1 MPLVRID
8 GVEARRTPE
17 ELRLLAD
24 AVHEVVPD
32 VFAAPP
38 GDRYQ
43 VITEH
48 RPGQLICEDTGPG
61 IERTDDLVVL
71 QVFQQ
76 GRSEE
81 QERALHAGPARRLE
95 EAAGLQP
102 SDLIVSV
109 ASNTREDRSSG
120 LGRAQFLEGDL

>member
-8 GVEARRTPE
+8 VIEGRRTPE
-17 ELRLLAD
+17 ELRRLAD
-24 AVHEVVPD
+24 AVQEVVLD

-38 GDRYQ
+38 RDRYQ

-48 RPGQLICEDTGPG
+48 RPGQIICEDTGLG

-71 QVFQQ
+71 QVLQQ

-81 QERALHAGPARRLE
+81 QKRALYAGLAQRLE
-95 EAAGLQP
+95 EAAGLSP
-102 SDLIVSV
+102 SDLVVSV
-109 ASNTREDRSSG
+109 ASNTREDWSFA

>member
-8 GVEARRTPE
+8 VVEGRRTPE
-17 ELRLLAD
+17 ELRALAD
-24 AVHEVVPD
+24 AVQDAMLEL
-32 VFAAPP
+32 FAAPP
-38 GDRYQ
+38 RDRYQ

-48 RPGQLICEDTGPG
+48 RPGQLICEDTGLG

-81 QERALHAGPARRLE
+81 QKRALYAGLARRLE
-95 EAAGLQP
+95 ESAGLEP

-109 ASNTREDRSSG
+109 ASNTHEDWSFG